1 MVYSEPE
8 YTEREDRR
16 NYPEAYEGIPPAK
29 STMKKLL
36 KLLNDKHIISE
47 AERIALEA

>member
-1 MVYSEPE
+1 MRK
-8 YTEREDRR
+8 YTERDDRR
-16 NYPEAYEGIPPAK
+16 KYPDAYDGIPPEP
-29 STMKKLL
+29 STLKKLL